1 MILCIWRWPWRGDRS
16 ATSLVLPPAPPAERR
31 ACLQCVWPNTVWLLG
46 FCRDASGLNACVAST
61 GSIGTSVRTG
71 KFGTSPVWALIFHR
85 GGKGGRYSVTD
96 ILNQSCF
103 LGYYFE
109 NVSRRRSGA
118 SINKISLIPSAL
130 VRCRPGRFFTSE
142 CLAGTFQKAV
152 SRWTFQD

>member
-1 MILCIWRWPWRGDRS
+1 MILCSWRWPWRGDS
-16 ATSLVLPPAPPAERR
+16 NATSLAPPAEGC
-31 ACLQCVWPNTVWLLG
+31 ACLQCVGPNAVWLLG
-46 FCRDASGLNACVAST
+46 FCRDASGLNSCVAST
-61 GSIGTSVRTG
+61 GSIGRSVRTG
-71 KFGTSPVWALIFHR
+71 TFDTSPVWALIFHR

-96 ILNQSCF
+96 ILNQTCF

-152 SRWTFQD
+152 SPWTFQD